1 MRTSLKRLAHL
12 RAGLHEQAQGR
23 LKVAEQCLSA
33 AESAK
38 ARLERVVAEQVT
50 AGDVAVAFLE
60 LNDTAARITDEVVDM
75 LARQRTVLAEE
86 HCRRATEHRQVDKL
100 VERAAREARRE
111 EERRVQR
118 ETDDWAQARWRRR

>member
-1 MRTSLKRLAHL
+1 
-12 RAGLHEQAQGR
+12 
-23 LKVAEQCLSA
+23 
-33 AESAK
+33 
-38 ARLERVVAEQVT
+38 
-50 AGDVAVAFLE
+50 
-60 LNDTAARITDEVVDM
+60 M